1 MSKKSEELRAKEEI
15 IARLSQEL
23 AKLFDSIDVEAVDKL
38 TEAYHIEEPY
48 KYSKPHKQILD
59 QALKFNYEKEY
70 AKALALFL
78 ELAEHGSDIGAE
90 YAAYY
95 FSEGKGTRKSLK
107 KAYDMYLQGMNNGS
121 IYCRYHVAYCLFYG
135 KGTRA
140 NPKEGVNKLEE
151 VAFLGIEDA
160 IWDLIDIYSKGIF
173 VEKDD
178 DVVDFWLEK
187 VEPVIGVA

>member
-1 MSKKSEELRAKEEI
+1 MSRKSDELRIREEAI
-15 IARLSQEL
+15 EKLSQEL
-23 AKLFDSIDVEAVDKL
+23 SKLVEALNGEMISQVA
-38 TEAYHIEEPY
+38 EAYHIEEPY

-90 YAAYY
+90 YAAFYY
-95 FSEGKGTRKSLK
+95 AEGRGTRKSQK
-107 KAYDMYLQGMNNGS
+107 KAYEMYVRGMNNGS
-121 IYCRYHVAYCLFYG
+121 LYCRYHVAYCQFFG

-140 NPKEGVNKLEE
+140 NHKEGIYKLEE
-151 VAFLGIEDA
+151 AAFLGIEDA
-160 IWDLIDIYSKGIF
+160 IWDLIDIYSKGLF
-173 VEKDD
+173 VEKDN

-187 VEPVIGVA
+187 VEPVIGEA